1 MEIKNFI
8 GTSGYYYFHWKG
20 IFYPEDLSSTKFLKY
35 YTQYFDT
42 LELNSTFY
50 HIPKESTI
58 KQWKNNVPEK
68 FIISI
73 KANKN
78 ITHIKRLKNAET
90 EINEFMRKIAL
101 LQEKLGVILFQLP
114 PSLKKDL
121 TILKDFIN
129 LLNTGKMKFA
139 IEFRH
144 DSWLDDSVYEVLK
157 EKNIAFCI
165 SDSPYYPF
173 AEEITADFTYIRF
186 HGHESLYAS
195 NYSNADLKSYAE
207 KIKKWNGKGISSF
220 CYFNN
225 DFGGFAVKNALYLR
239 ELVKNLQHE

>member
-35 YTQYFDT
+35 YIQYFDT

-101 LQEKLGVILFQLP
+101 LQKKLGVILFQLP